1 MKAAQIKQY
10 GSAANIEVV
19 DIDRPTAGEG
29 QIVVEVGA
37 ASLNPFDTI
46 VREGYMQEMVPLE
59 LPVTLGGDIAGTVV
73 EVGGGV
79 SSVKSGDTVYG
90 QANVVAGNSGALAE
104 YSATSAN
111 QVAPVPAGVS
121 IQQAAS
127 LPLVGVSALQALTDV
142 INLQADQKILITGG
156 AGGIGR
162 IAIQIA
168 KHLGAHVAAT
178 ASGEDLEALKSL
190 GADEVF
196 DYANDDYTTALSDYD
211 AAFDTAGGDELSK
224 MVKVLKADGIA
235 VSMAGQPA
243 EDRDVKTV
251 YHMTQVTTDVLTQL
265 SKLVESGV
273 VTPLVGKEF
282 PLDETAAAFEARE
295 SGSVDGKVVLA
306 VK

>member
-37 ASLNPFDTI
+37 ASLNSFDTI

-73 EVGGGV
+73 EVGEGV

-90 QANVVAGNSGALAE
+90 QANVVAGNSGAFAE

-111 QVAPVPAGVS
+111 QIAPVPAGVS

-168 KHLGAHVAAT
+168 KHLGGYVAAT
-178 ASGEDLEALKSL
+178 ASAEDLEALKSL

-224 MVKVLKADGIA
+224 MVKVLKPDGIA

-243 EDRDVKTV
+243 EDRDVKAV

-265 SKLVESGV
+265 SKLVESGI
-273 VTPLVGKEF
+273 VTPLVGQVF
-282 PLDETAAAFEARE
+282 TLDEAVAAFEARE

-306 VK
+306 IK